1 MTNLVHPDPRG
12 RISLAKYGVKPYQTF
27 IVKVTK
33 NGTIYLTPAKVVP
46 EVQSLGP
53 ESVNALREVLET
65 EMIIVK
71 EDE

>member
-27 IVKVTK
+27 IVEVTE

-46 EVQSLGP
+46 ET
-53 ESVNALREVLET
+53 EET
-65 EMIIVK
+65 E
-71 EDE
+71 